1 MKFMGR
7 KFSDED
13 REAWIAEMK
22 SAEAEFLIWVLG
34 RERWPEKVRQIAWA
48 ELKQRRKEHLV
59 PQKHRMAE

>member
-22 SAEAEFLIWVLG
+22 NSDEEFLVWVLG
-34 RERWPEKVRQIAWA
+34 RERWPDKVRQIAWD
-48 ELKQRRKEHLV
+48 ELKRRRKEHLV
-59 PQKHRMAE
+59 PQKQRMP